1 MSIDGH
7 QCNVSVCGN
16 VRATCSTVA
25 RYSILWFASFTF
37 HLEHRVTVCTVVCTL
52 AHQGCTV
59 CRSAKGG
66 WWPYW
71 LRAHPGLIPKC
82 VTVLYFPM
90 HCTLSMM
97 LIHKEMKNRISVSQI
112 SHWRY
117 SGPLLV
123 NTSMCHLK
131 SERKLQHVLFVFQLW
146 SDTRYIWTFIFAIR
160 APHPLGLVGVMSMSG
175 LQLSHLIFYLLELR
189 FWTHQNQ
196 VLPSLDGAGHTL
208 EAADVISA
216 IFLWIFLPT
225 FLRCQLLVLQRCASQ
240 WRDAKESKATHC
252 ELQKRNWHY
261 PIDKCVK
268 KRTNFWRSLPSSR
281 NSRR

>member
-1 MSIDGH
+1 MRHSAVLSYALHSEYEADTQRDEEQNISLP
-7 QCNVSVCGN
+7 N
-16 VRATCSTVA
+16 
-25 RYSILWFASFTF
+25 I
-37 HLEHRVTVCTVVCTL
+37 TL
-52 AHQGCTV
+52 
-59 CRSAKGG
+59 
-66 WWPYW
+66 
-71 LRAHPGLIPKC
+71 
-82 VTVLYFPM
+82 
-90 HCTLSMM
+90 
-97 LIHKEMKNRISVSQI
+97 
-112 SHWRY
+112 Y
-117 SGPLLV
+117 SGPQLV
-123 NTSMCHLK
+123 NTSMYHLN

-268 KRTNFWRSLPSSR
+268 KTIKLLEKFALCQK
-281 NSRR
+281 